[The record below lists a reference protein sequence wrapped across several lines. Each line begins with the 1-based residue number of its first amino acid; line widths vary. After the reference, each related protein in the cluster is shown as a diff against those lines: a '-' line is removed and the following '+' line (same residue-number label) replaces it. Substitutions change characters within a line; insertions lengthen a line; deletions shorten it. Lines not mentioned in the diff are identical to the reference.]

1 MPAEQELVVHL
12 YAPAT
17 EDAEDG
23 LRAIWA
29 RCRALGAVHPVP
41 NTGLPAA
48 LPGSLRSS
56 RPDCAVAAAR
66 DGAADIQAVLRRSH
80 DVLNLSLAFTAPDS
94 PTGRPGSG
102 WITFDQRC
110 TDLVGDAA
118 DLLGT
123 TRVFQAKHPTGAD
136 DAVPAALPV
145 HLRDRFRWATPEV
158 REGVLTV
165 LEPVD
170 DVGTDRVLVVLAPA
184 GHDAVLSAW
193 TWSRGTAEMPPL
205 ARYLMHTTRLRHS
218 IGVLHAD
225 TPALDRL
232 RARIHDEV
240 HRADLGRPVAVALT
254 ASTSALRRLRRAA
267 EIDRTNM
274 AAVFPRS
281 LAADDGLAEWVDRQ
295 LDHALERLDEDRR
308 LVDEVRTLRPPVPVA
323 EVPGGR
329 AIRMGFMLDMVG
341 YGGREPEWRAGVQG
355 RLAAL
360 ANSVLHDLGT
370 APSAVDRQDT
380 GDGLLAF
387 LPAGCD
393 VHRALPLLLRRTA
406 DRLAHD
412 NTGAQ
417 DRLRLRMAVV
427 IGPVGRSELGFSGAT
442 ATVAGRLLDCAP
454 LREQVLAQPERDLA
468 VVLSRHVHEFVVAE
482 GVPGLPREQFSP
494 VTVRVK
500 ELTTEAWLW
509 TG

>member
-1 MPAEQELVVHL
+1 MLADQELVVHL
-12 YAPAT
+12 YAPAVG
-17 EDAEDG
+17 DAEDG

-41 NTGLPAA
+41 NTELPSA

-56 RPDCAVAAAR
+56 RPDGAVAAAQ
-66 DGAADIQAVLRRSH
+66 DDAADTQAVLRRSH

-94 PTGRPGSG
+94 PPGSG
-102 WITFDQRC
+102 WIAFDRRC

-123 TRVFQAKHPTGAD
+123 TRVFQAKHPSGVDET
-136 DAVPAALPV
+136 VTAALPA
-145 HLRDRFRWATPEV
+145 HLRDRFRWAAPEV
-158 REGVLTV
+158 REGVLAL

-170 DVGTDRVLVVLAPA
+170 NVGADRVLVVLAPA

-205 ARYLMHTTRLRHS
+205 ARYLMHATRLRHS

-225 TPALDRL
+225 TPELDRL
-232 RARIHDEV
+232 RARVHDEV
-240 HRADLGRPVAVALT
+240 RRADPGQPVAVALT
-254 ASTSALRRLRRAA
+254 AATSALRRLRRAA

-274 AAVFPRS
+274 TAVFSRP
-281 LAADDGLAEWVDRQ
+281 LAADDGLADWVDRQ
-295 LDHALERLDEDRR
+295 LDHALRRLDEGRR
-308 LVDEVRTLRPPVPVA
+308 LMDEVRVLRPPAPMA
-323 EVPGGR
+323 EAPGGR
-329 AIRMGFMLDMVG
+329 AIRMGFMLDVVG
-341 YGGREPEWRAGVQG
+341 YGGRESGPRVEVQR

-360 ANSVLHDLGT
+360 VNSVLHDLGT
-370 APSAVDRQDT
+370 APSTVDRQDT

-387 LPAGCD
+387 LPPGSD
-393 VHRALPLLLRRTA
+393 VNRALPLLLRRTA
-406 DRLAHD
+406 DRLAHG
-412 NTGAQ
+412 NAEAQ

-427 IGPVGRSELGFSGAT
+427 LGPVGRSELGFSGTA

-454 LREQVLAQPERDLA
+454 LREQVVAQPERDLA
-468 VVLSRHVHEFVVAE
+468 VVLSDHVYEFVVAE

-494 VTVRVK
+494 VKVRVK
-500 ELTTEAWLW
+500 ELATEAWLW